1 MGLGNDIATWF
12 TGRNGVYRD
21 SDKVDAAMENLNNI
35 KNSTIETSKETIA
48 EAVNKINACTGFE
61 QYVGH
66 VEGSAFDPVIDYAGL
81 AVDEVMNQIQAKV
94 DNINEY
100 DSAKW
105 YEKVGGTV
113 GMVFAKV
120 GEGFVG
126 AFEDI
131 GDAAL
136 TVGAWIS
143 KPIDAISNAA
153 TGGNGTHISDAIQ
166 KFEARDLSHELFD
179 AVYYSTDLAKY
190 SAITEDSGAASIAR
204 GVGQAVGYMTMGGY
218 LSGANKALG
227 AAGKMGKAATILSS
241 TTNANT
247 LVAAVGGLGS
257 GTEAGLQNG
266 LGLGLATLEGI
277 KEGAIQGG
285 MAYAAGKWGEH
296 QQIKGIEQRADD
308 MLNGK
313 YSQEFVDNWKGQEI
327 AKVRAQGGYTDKLT
341 RTMQNKGFNDTNIVL
356 NELAGQAGKG
366 SNAFTQGLRNAG
378 AVLKGEGKIALKDAG
393 TVAKAAKNTVTSI
406 PKAIVHPI
414 KTVTGLGK
422 GAKGAVDDVT
432 RVSGDD
438 LVGGK
443 HTLGKTAYSTEVNI
457 VNGAGKVVNPY
468 SIVGDIA
475 AGSTSYI
482 GMNALKDPVADA
494 GQTALTKAGVDP
506 NVAKNIFTNENEQ
519 GSDYQRKI
527 DTEKALTPVEEPT
540 EPAPFQPKDDGE
552 HKGGEEEPK
561 EEEPKKEDPGDTTP
575 TDPGPSGPTG
585 PSGPGDS
592 DDPSGTPQY
601 RDTENPTTPDVTTPT
616 ETPVETPVETPTETP
631 VETPV
636 ETPTETPVETPV
648 ETPIETPVETPT
660 ETPQPTPGAVV
671 DDPGDTGGGTIIHTG
686 GGYSGGNTYTA
697 TDPVGTD
704 GVTDGIEDIDGLL
717 DGTEDSIDDII
728 KKGSNYT
735 KIPSSSTA
743 IKSKSSSGSAI
754 IPIAAGLTA
763 AAAAGI
769 GAKAYLDRKNNNDV
783 GDDDVYGDEWDGDE
797 NLEIDYGTSGE
808 DQYLDDDEYGYQATE
823 NNESYSART
832 NDELADIQ

>member
-1 MGLGNDIATWF
+1 MGLGNDILTWF

-21 SDKVDAAMENLNNI
+21 STKVDSAMENLNNI
-35 KNSTIETSKETIA
+35 KNSTIETSKDTIA

-66 VEGSAFDPVIDYAGL
+66 VEGSAFDPVIDYASL

-94 DNINEY
+94 DDIEDY
-100 DSAKW
+100 DKGSTLQKIGA
-105 YEKVGGTV
+105 TA

-126 AFEDI
+126 AFEDV
-131 GDAAL
+131 GDAVL
-136 TVGAWIS
+136 TVGAWVA
-143 KPIDAISNAA
+143 KPIDAIA
-153 TGGNGTHISDAIQ
+153 GTELSQGIQ
-166 KFEARDLSHELFD
+166 NFEARDLSHELFD

-190 SAITEDSGAASIAR
+190 SAITEDSGAASISR

-218 LSGANKALG
+218 LSGANKALS

-241 TTNANT
+241 TTNAN
-247 LVAAVGGLGS
+247 AAIAAIGGLGS

-266 LGLGLATLEGI
+266 LGLGLATLEGV

-313 YSQEFVDNWKGQEI
+313 YSQEFVDNWKAQEI
-327 AKVRAQGGYTDKLT
+327 GKVRAQGGYTDKLT

-356 NELAGQAGKG
+356 NELAGVAGKG
-366 SNAFTQGLRNAG
+366 GNAFTQGLRNAG
-378 AVLKGEGKIALKDAG
+378 AVLKGEGKIALKDAR
-393 TVAKAAKNTVTSI
+393 TVANAAGKTVSSI
-406 PKAIVHPI
+406 PKAVIHPI
-414 KTVTGLGK
+414 KTVKGLASSGK
-422 GAKGAVDDVT
+422 GAIDDVT

-443 HTLGKTAYSTEVNI
+443 HTLGKTAYSAEVNI
-457 VNGAGKVVNPY
+457 ANGGGKIVNPY
-468 SIVGDIA
+468 NIVGDVA

-482 GMNALKDPVADA
+482 AMNALKDPVADL
-494 GQTALTKAGVDP
+494 GQTALTAAGVDP
-506 NVAKNIFTNENEQ
+506 KVAKNVFTNENEQ

-540 EPAPFQPKDDGE
+540 EPAPFQPKDNGTPP
-552 HKGGEEEPK
+552 EEQPK
-561 EEEPKKEDPGDTTP
+561 EEEPKKEDPVETTP
-575 TDPGPSGPTG
+575 TDPGPSGPKGPSG
-585 PSGPGDS
+585 PSGPGGS
-592 DDPSGTPQY
+592 EDPDGTPQY
-601 RDTENPTTPDVTTPT
+601 RDTENPTTPDVSTPT
-616 ETPVETPVETPTETP
+616 ETPVETPTETP

-636 ETPTETPVETPV
+636 ETPTETPVNTPV
-648 ETPIETPVETPT
+648 

-671 DDPGDTGGGTIIHTG
+671 DDPGDTSGPGTVIHTG
-686 GGYSGGNTYTA
+686 GGYSGGDTYTA
-697 TDPVGTD
+697 TEPVGTD

-783 GDDDVYGDEWDGDE
+783 GDDEVYGDEWDGDE

-823 NNESYSART
+823 NTESYSART